1 MEENPEYFYTP
12 ITISFSSPNK
22 RSFLLFVN
30 KLSTT
35 SNQNNISLLNEF
47 FFYLLNSI
55 KKNKTPEIDTL
66 MQKYWDVFSSSSN
79 RTFSTD
85 FSKMSEEEKD
95 NYRDRVIGY
104 DLYHWVS

>member
-12 ITISFSSPNK
+12 ITIEFSSPNK

-47 FFYLLNSI
+47 FFYLLKAIRDEKVSVINQ
-55 KKNKTPEIDTL
+55 L
-66 MQKYWDVFSSSSN
+66 MQDYREEFSISSN
-79 RTFSTD
+79 WDLPTNFSDLT
-85 FSKMSEEEKD
+85 EEQLSI
-95 NYRDRVIGY
+95 YRDRVI
-104 DLYHWVS
+104 

>member
-47 FFYLLNSI
+47 FFYLLKAIREEKVTVINQ
-55 KKNKTPEIDTL
+55 L
-66 MQKYWDVFSSSSN
+66 MQDYREEFSISSSWDLPMN
-79 RTFSTD
+79 FSDLT
-85 FSKMSEEEKD
+85 EEQLSI
-95 NYRDRVIGY
+95 YRDRVI
-104 DLYHWVS
+104 